1 MKGKNLK
8 VNESKEAKLSC
19 DDINAV
25 INDMFGSKVFRLIKK
40 MPRSH
45 IILLD
50 VIAVIV
56 EDSKKGQLTEMNST
70 ELLKQYN

>member
-1 MKGKNLK
+1 MK

-25 INDMFGSKVFRLIKK
+25 INDMFGSKVFKLIKK

-50 VIAVIV
+50 VIADIV
-56 EDSKKGQLTEMNST
+56 
-70 ELLKQYN
+70 